1 MKINFGNK
9 RPQVLFLLAGIL
21 VSSLSMAASNDRN
34 QGRDDNGNERNENNA
49 RGDNPAADHRGRFED
64 RQRVVVRDYFSS
76 QARAGKCPPGLAKK
90 GNGCNPPGQVRHW
103 QLGQAL
109 PSNAMWYELE
119 NDLVRQLGQPP
130 VGYRY
135 AGVDNNILLL
145 ELGTQ
150 VVVDVI
156 QALSE

>member
-1 MKINFGNK
+1 MNISFSNK
-9 RPQVLFLLAGIL
+9 RQHALLLAGIL
-21 VSSLSMAASNDRN
+21 VSSFSMAASNDRG
-34 QGRDDNGNERNENNA
+34 QGRDDARNERSD
-49 RGDNPAADHRGRFED
+49 RGDNAAGEHRDRFED
-64 RQRVVVRDYFSS
+64 RQRVVVHDYFTNQS
-76 QARAGKCPPGLAKK
+76 RAGKCPPGLAKK
-90 GNGCNPPGQVRHW
+90 GNGCNPPGKVKQWQV
-103 QLGQAL
+103 GQPL

-119 NDLVRQLGQPP
+119 SDLARQLGQPP